1 MLSSPAYN
9 APPGRLSCDILVAGA
24 GIVGLWTAY
33 FAARRGLTVVIAD
46 RREVGAGASGGVLG
60 ALMPHMPDRWNAKK
74 QFQLDAL
81 VSLEAIVERLEAETG
96 LFTGYRRCGRL
107 MPLKDPKA
115 RVQAEERRAG
125 AAAHW
130 ADGTFDWQLIDR
142 PPASGWPP
150 PDAVPHGAVLETLS
164 ARIAPRRLIGAL
176 AAALRA
182 SPCVTIVERDGV
194 LLDSAGKPTLMSGTP
209 VAAGLAVVAAGHES
223 FPLIMNHLGTD
234 LPLGRPVKGQAALLE
249 GPVGEDLPLIF
260 EDGVYLVPHE
270 DGRLAIGSTSED
282 RFDDPLATDDR
293 LDTLIERAQRLAP
306 VVGRCQV
313 FERWAGLRP
322 RAAGVDPMIGMLP
335 GPGRVMVATGGYKI
349 TLGIAHRMAGVA
361 LAIGLDDDTAGLP
374 ASFSME
380 AHVAKAERLKESG

>member
-1 MLSSPAYN
+1 MLSSPAYS

-33 FAARRGLTVVIAD
+33 LAARRGLTVVIAD

-81 VSLEAIVERLEAETG
+81 VSLEAMVERLEAETG
-96 LFTGYRRCGRL
+96 VFTGYRRCGRL

-115 RVQAEERRAG
+115 RAQAEERRSG
-125 AAAHW
+125 AAAYW
-130 ADGTFDWQLIDR
+130 AGGTFDWRVVER
-142 PPASGWPP
+142 PPAPGWPS
-150 PDAVPHGAVLETLS
+150 PDAMPHGAVSETLS
-164 ARIAPRRLIGAL
+164 ARIDPRRLVETL
-176 AAALRA
+176 AAALGA
-182 SPCVTIVERDGV
+182 SPGVTIVERDGV
-194 LLDSAGKPTLMSGTP
+194 LFESSGRPRLTSGTP
-209 VAAGLAVVAAGHES
+209 VAAGMVTITAGHES
-223 FPLIMNHLGTD
+223 FPLINDYLGTG

-249 GPVGEDLPLIF
+249 GPVGENLPLIF

-270 DGRLAIGSTSED
+270 GGRLAIGSTSED

-293 LDTLIERAQRLAP
+293 LDALIERARRLSP
-306 VVGRCQV
+306 IVDRCRIV
-313 FERWAGLRP
+313 ERWAGLRP

-349 TLGIAHRMAGVA
+349 TFGIAHRMAEIA
-361 LAIGLDDDTAGLP
+361 LAIGLDGDASGLP
-374 ASFSME
+374 ASFSIE
-380 AHVAKAERLKESG
+380 AHAAKAKRLKENG